1 MSIYDTIETSFKK
14 PDELYKKIN
23 NSNFFFNYM
32 NIINAE
38 NFKIVPNLK
47 KNQKISYPVDIEY
60 IDNPTISGTTI
71 KIPKLLIKQRWN
83 LDKKLTCHINIFL
96 KLIKIGSLYLEFNFE
111 EKKNMILKIK
121 AYWTYKSIII
131 PDDLLKNIVNE
142 TKLIIANI
150 LKNYN

>member
-1 MSIYDTIETSFKK
+1 MN
-14 PDELYKKIN
+14 YKKIN

-111 EKKNMILKIK
+111 EKKI
-121 AYWTYKSIII
+121 
-131 PDDLLKNIVNE
+131 
-142 TKLIIANI
+142 
-150 LKNYN
+150 